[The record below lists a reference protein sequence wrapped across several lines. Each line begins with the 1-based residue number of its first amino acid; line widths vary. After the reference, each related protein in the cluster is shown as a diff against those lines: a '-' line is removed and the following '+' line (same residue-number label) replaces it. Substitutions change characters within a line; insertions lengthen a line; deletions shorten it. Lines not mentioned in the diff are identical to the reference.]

1 MRSLLLFLIVLLVSA
16 AQAQTPVRVATPVTA
31 ESAETLRLTGNFT
44 ARREVSLSPQL
55 SGRIERMQIEVGDRV
70 GDGDLIAVLD
80 TRLAELQ
87 TDRAAALRDEAI
99 ARLTEAQRLAEE
111 GRRLTGS
118 QFLPDTEVRAREAGV
133 AFAEAALRR
142 AEADLA
148 IEQEQLE
155 RHQIRAPFAGVIS
168 ARLAERGDWVEP
180 GRAVV
185 DLVQTDELWLDVR
198 VPQSYWRQVSQGE
211 IRIVAR
217 ADAMPDATLD
227 AEIAAVVP
235 VSDPAARTFLLRL
248 RVVDEAGNLTPGMSA
263 QVELALTSAAPQ
275 TRIPRDAL
283 LRQPDGSALI
293 WLLDSGSDEVR
304 RQVVNVRRWVGDQAE
319 LFDVLPD
326 GVQVVIRGN
335 EALSEGERVRV
346 VGD

>member
-1 MRSLLLFLIVLLVSA
+1 MRSSLLFLMCLLMSA
-16 AQAQTPVRVATPVTA
+16 AQAQTPVRVASPVTA

-44 ARREVSLSPQL
+44 ARRQVSLSPQL
-55 SGRIERMQIEVGDRV
+55 AGRVERTQVDVGDRV
-70 GDGDLIAVLD
+70 DQGDLIALLD

-87 TDRAAALRDEAI
+87 ANRAEALRDEAV
-99 ARLTEAQRLAEE
+99 ARMGEARRLAEE
-111 GRRLTGS
+111 GRRLIGS

-148 IEQEQLE
+148 IEQEQLA

-168 ARLAERGDWVEP
+168 ARLVEQGDWVEP

-185 DLVQTDELWLDVR
+185 ELVQTNELWLEVR
-198 VPQSYWRQVSQGE
+198 VPQAYWRQLSQGE
-211 IRIVAR
+211 INIAAR
-217 ADAMPDATLD
+217 ADAVPGVDLEAD
-227 AEIAAVVP
+227 IAALVP

-248 RVVDEAGNLTPGMSA
+248 RVEDPAGDLTPGMSA
-263 QVELALTSAAPQ
+263 QVELGLKASAPK

-283 LRQPDGSALI
+283 LRQPDGTALI
-293 WLLDSGSDEVR
+293 WLLPEDGDQVR
-304 RQVVNVRRWVGDQAE
+304 RQVVNVRRWIDDQAE
-319 LFDVLPD
+319 LVEVLPE
-326 GVQVVIRGN
+326 GFRVVIRGN

-346 VGD
+346 IGE